1 MLALT
6 WNIGLA
12 DTLQS
17 ELMLYGIGV
26 HIFFPGVMFTPG
38 LDEENKMKLQILKT
52 IEGTDGLTAEQA
64 ALALFKG
71 E

>member
-1 MLALT
+1 
-6 WNIGLA
+6 
-12 DTLQS
+12 
-17 ELMLYGIGV
+17 MLYGIDV
-26 HIFFPGVMFTPG
+26 HIFFPGTMFTPG
-38 LDEENKMKLQILKT
+38 YEEENKTKPQIVKT